1 MHTHTNRLMHLNIY
15 FSPKL
20 RVGEFIGYVAK
31 IRGLTRNNLCDAIKM
46 SHAIFMV
53 QSREALTVHEV

>member
-1 MHTHTNRLMHLNIY
+1 MHLNTY

-20 RVGEFIGYVAK
+20 RAGEIYFAGYVAK